1 MKKSVMLLVLIFC
14 ISTIAVSCKDSKK
27 ETETEV
33 EQTELGVEKADL
45 ALNDVYQC
53 PMDCENG
60 KTYDKEGSCPV
71 CKMDLNKVKKK
82 DGGDSD
88 HEGHDHD
95 DNPDETKEGE

>member
-27 ETETEV
+27 ETEV

-88 HEGHDHD
+88 HEGHGHD